1 MSKATYCWGASPS
14 SKPIQLGFD
23 FYHPPVQAVYT
34 AWTALMEGHDLAVPP
49 LGEFAA
55 WAPQPA
61 QVMAA
66 WPHGRMARWLRQYK
80 SYPLNDRHWGKLQG
94 RSEKDLEQSYD
105 KDLAWDAWCSGKMG
119 MALLPENVKSIDGF
133 SILAGLDLMCQEN
146 QHFGSCGHRK
156 EHLKNWMKDAPP
168 PLEHSNVQHPMQDPL
183 YRLGRAHPDGS
194 G

>member
-1 MSKATYCWGASPS
+1 MIWPSRHLENSQHGHPSPPKS
-14 SKPIQLGFD
+14 
-23 FYHPPVQAVYT
+23 
-34 AWTALMEGHDLAVPP
+34 
-49 LGEFAA
+49 
-55 WAPQPA
+55 
-61 QVMAA
+61 

-80 SYPLNDRHWGKLQG
+80 SYRLNDRHWGKLQG

-133 SILAGLDLMCQEN
+133 SILAGLDLMCQKN